1 MTTAST
7 SGSMKLLSF
16 VMLFALPASSLA
28 ANKVNINYD
37 TVGCIEA
44 DNLSRSIELGQSGD
58 QEAYVNFLQPL
69 IEGGECAMLKEG
81 QSVFMEDVSLM
92 SGTACVRPR
101 GETKCFTV
109 EYEAIQGK
117 SNTAVKPPVENKDE
131 SLLHKLLK

>member
-1 MTTAST
+1 MRSVLAITLVLC
-7 SGSMKLLSF
+7 SG
-16 VMLFALPASSLA
+16 FAFPSISAA
-28 ANKVNINYD
+28 ANKVTINYNS
-37 TVGCIEA
+37 VGCIDA
-44 DNLSRSIELGQSGD
+44 ANLSRSIELGESGD

-69 IEGGECAMLKEG
+69 IEGGECAMLKKG

-101 GETKCFTV
+101 GETQCFTV

-117 SNTAVKPPVENKDE
+117 SDPAVKPQVEDNDE